1 MLDELAVDPA
11 FGPQVAD
18 GLRAAL
24 RLLDREAD
32 TNFDALC
39 AMQAL
44 ALLAA
49 QPGTARTRFEAT
61 ADLAARRGKVTVA
74 RRNGTVHIESRPS

>member
-11 FGPQVAD
+11 FGPEVVA

-24 RLLDREAD
+24 EALDWEGD
-32 TNFDALC
+32 DNPDALR

-61 ADLAARRGKVTVA
+61 ADLAARRGKVTV
-74 RRNGTVHIESRPS
+74 RIKRPA